1 MDAGTKKILV
11 NLDVKVKKT
20 EEEEEVKEKKIKLE
34 KKLEKRIVSKETEDI
49 INSLKEETKC
59 ELDYLLEI
67 RDCSNMKEN
76 NICKLLIKGI
86 KQKIN
91 GYKVQDKKKKLLDE
105 EKFVDFDEVLNLLI
119 NADKKCY
126 YCKNEVLL
134 IYEDQRQK
142 NQWSL
147 DRIDNDIGHIKGN
160 LLISCLDCN
169 LKRKTMYHGRYAF
182 TKQLN
187 IVKIE

>member
-11 NLDVKVKKT
+11 NLDVKVKKIA
-20 EEEEEVKEKKIKLE
+20 EEEEEKKI
-34 KKLEKRIVSKETEDI
+34 KLEKRIVSKETEDV
-49 INSLKEETKC
+49 INSLKEGTKC

-67 RDCSNMKEN
+67 RDCADMKEN

-105 EKFVDFDEVLNLLI
+105 EKLVDFDEVLNLLI
-119 NADKKCY
+119 NADNKCY